1 MSWVLAKSRI
11 KYSDN
16 VTYMM
21 SLTERAHRLL
31 SEKGAKLAVE
41 SIPPKT
47 SESVPGE
54 QEEAEIMDD
63 AEIDYPID
71 EDTTKE
77 IRPLDCSL
85 MLWSIAASNMSDQR
99 FFDFVM

>member
-1 MSWVLAKSRI
+1 
-11 KYSDN
+11 
-16 VTYMM
+16 
-21 SLTERAHRLL
+21 
-31 SEKGAKLAVE
+31 
-41 SIPPKT
+41 
-47 SESVPGE
+47 
-54 QEEAEIMDD
+54 MDD

>member
-1 MSWVLAKSRI
+1 VSWVLAKSRI

-47 SESVPGE
+47 
-54 QEEAEIMDD
+54 
-63 AEIDYPID
+63 
-71 EDTTKE
+71 
-77 IRPLDCSL
+77 
-85 MLWSIAASNMSDQR
+85 
-99 FFDFVM
+99 